1 MALLLEF
8 AVELDNWRTDVS
20 ADAANHFVMLNV
32 PKKMRSIL
40 VESVVSLEFE
50 RVQSSR
56 YS

>member
-20 ADAANHFVMLNV
+20 ADTANHFVMLNV

>member
-1 MALLLEF
+1 VALLLEF
-8 AVELDNWRTDVS
+8 AVELDNWRADVS